1 LRTKVVISVINDLV
15 TDQRVKRTVSTFS
28 ELNYDVTLVGRKLS
42 DSLPLYSIPNV
53 HFKRFSFWINKGV
66 LFYTVYQIRLFFYL
80 LFKKADM
87 LYANDLDTLL
97 PNFLIARIRGIPLI
111 YDSHEYF
118 LGVPEL
124 EHNLFAKRVWHT
136 LEKIIFPRLKS
147 IITVNAS
154 IAALYENEYGKKP
167 VVVRNI
173 PMKESP
179 SDFDIHSW
187 KRKVG
192 IPEGPKLFILQG
204 SGININRGAE
214 EAIEAM
220 QWVDAVL
227 LIVGGGDVFNQ
238 LPELIDTL
246 KLKDKVFLIPK
257 MPREQLLAL
266 TAMCYAGLTLD
277 KDSNINYRYSLP
289 NKLFD
294 YIYAHIP
301 VIASNLP
308 EVASIVNSHQ
318 LGIVIM
324 PYRVSAIADAMNQ
337 LLQDQTRYRQLK
349 NNCKAASSM
358 FDWQQEKLHL
368 VEVIHSARSFNSN

>member
-1 LRTKVVISVINDLV
+1 MRTKVVISVINDLV
-15 TDQRVKRTVSTFS
+15 TDQRVKSTVSTFS

-42 DSLPLYSIPNV
+42 DSLPLYTIPNV
-53 HFKRFSFWINKGV
+53 QFKRFTFLINKGF
-66 LFYTVYQIRLFFYL
+66 LFYTCYQIRLFFYL
-80 LFKKADM
+80 LFKKTDM

-97 PNFLIARIRGIPLI
+97 PNFLIAKIKRLPLI

-124 EHNLFAKRVWHT
+124 EHNPIAKRVWHT
-136 LEKIIFPRLKS
+136 IEKVIFPQLKFV
-147 IITVNAS
+147 ITVNES
-154 IAALYENEYGKKP
+154 IATLYQTEYDKKLT
-167 VVVRNI
+167 VVRNI
-173 PMKESP
+173 PMKEAP
-179 SDFDIHSW
+179 AEFNIHAW
-187 KRKVG
+187 KQNMG
-192 IPEGPKLFILQG
+192 IPLSSKLFILQG

-214 EAIEAM
+214 EAIAAM

-238 LPELIDTL
+238 LPELIEKF
-246 KLKDKVFLIPK
+246 KLKGKVFLIPK

-266 TAMCYAGLTLD
+266 TANCYAGLTLD

-318 LGIVIM
+318 LGIIITH
-324 PYRVSAIADAMNQ
+324 YEISAIADAMNV
-337 LLQDQTRYRQLK
+337 LLQNQALYLK
-349 NNCKAASSM
+349 LKHNSSAASSV
-358 FDWQQEKLHL
+358 FDWQKEKLHL
-368 VEVIHSARSFNSN
+368 VEVIHSASSFNSN